1 MTTTLVFKTINELW
15 EFKRKASP
23 LNVIVATATKSLT
36 AEFSEADIKLAKNDF
51 NALQLEA
58 PKFGP
63 VQPRI
68 LEDKN

>member
-51 NALQLEA
+51 NALQLEE
-58 PKFGP
+58 PKFGHA
-63 VQPRI
+63 QLRI
-68 LEDKN
+68 LKDKN

>member
-15 EFKRKASP
+15 EFKRKASA
-23 LNVIVATATKSLT
+23 LNVTVTIATKSLT
-36 AEFSEADIKLAKNDF
+36 AEFSEADIKLAKNNF

-63 VQPRI
+63 VKLRI
-68 LEDKN
+68 LKDKN